1 MQLAHRTDNIA
12 PFHVMAILAKA
23 KSMAASGRSV
33 ISLYVGE
40 PDFGTPAAIV
50 EAGRKALSDGH
61 TGYTAATGIPEL
73 REAIADRYHRWH
85 GLSLDP
91 QRILVTPGGSSAL
104 LLAFAATIDAGQSV
118 LLPEPGYPCN
128 RNFLEVL
135 NARGISVP
143 LQEPGLLL
151 SMAELE
157 RARTEQTRGVL
168 LASPCNPTGQVLS
181 SQDWDAAALF
191 CQRHEMAL
199 FADEI
204 YHGLT
209 FTEALPPTALQS
221 WDQAWVTQ
229 SFSKFYGMTGWRLGW
244 LVVPDGAQAVVER
257 LAQNLF
263 LSAPS
268 MAQVAAL
275 AAFRPEVEAEC
286 FARRGRLRE
295 RRDAMAAGLAS
306 LGIPLLAEPDGAFY
320 LFADVSS
327 LTEDAAIWCDRL
339 LEETGVAV
347 TPGLDFGGTTTHR
360 AVRFAYTAD
369 VPVLLEAIE
378 RIGQFIKEQPFIRQ
392 EF

>member
-1 MQLAHRTDNIA
+1 MLLAHRTDHIA

-23 KSMAASGRSV
+23 KTMAAAGRSV

-50 EAGRKALSDGH
+50 EAGRAALSDGH
-61 TGYTAATGIPEL
+61 TGYTAATGIVEL
-73 REAIADRYHRWH
+73 REAIADRYFRWH
-85 GLSLDP
+85 GLTLEP

-135 NARGISVP
+135 NAKGVSVP
-143 LQEPGLLL
+143 LQEPGLRL

-157 RARTEQTRGVL
+157 RARTDQSRGVL

-181 SQDWDAAALF
+181 SQDWDAAAQF
-191 CQRHEMAL
+191 CQQHEMAL

-244 LVVPDGAQAVVER
+244 LVVPAGAQDVVER

-286 FARRGRLRE
+286 FERRDRLRE
-295 RRDAMAAGLAS
+295 RRDALGAGLAS

-320 LFADVSS
+320 LFADVSA
-327 LTEDAAIWCDRL
+327 LTDDAALWCEQL
-339 LEETGVAV
+339 LETTGVAV
-347 TPGLDFGGTTTHR
+347 TPGLDFGGATTRR

-369 VPVLLEAIE
+369 VPVLQDAVE
-378 RIGQFIKEQPFIRQ
+378 RIGQFIKNQPYVRQ
-392 EF
+392 GS

>member
-1 MQLAHRTDNIA
+1 MPLAQRTEHIA

-23 KSMAASGRSV
+23 KAMAASGRSV

-50 EAGRKALSDGH
+50 EAGRAALAEGH
-61 TGYTAATGIPEL
+61 TGYTATTGLPQL
-73 REAIADRYHRWH
+73 REAIADRYRRWH
-85 GLSLDP
+85 GLNLDP
-91 QRILVTPGGSSAL
+91 QRIVVTPGGSSAL

-128 RNFLEVL
+128 RNFLQVL
-135 NARGISVP
+135 NAQGVSVP
-143 LQEPGLLL
+143 LQEPGLKL
-151 SMAELE
+151 SLEALE
-157 RARTEQTRGVL
+157 RARTGQTRGVL

-181 SQDWDAAALF
+181 EREWQAAAQF
-191 CQRHEMAL
+191 CQQHELTL

-209 FTEALPPTALQS
+209 FTETLPPTALQC
-221 WDQAWVTQ
+221 WDDAWVTQ

-244 LVVPDGAQAVVER
+244 LVVPDGAQAAVER

-268 MAQVAAL
+268 MSQVAAL
-275 AAFRPEVEAEC
+275 AAFRPDVEAEC
-286 FARRGRLRE
+286 FARRDRLRE
-295 RRDAMAAGLAS
+295 RRDALADGLAS

-320 LFADVSS
+320 LFADVSA
-327 LTEDAAIWCDRL
+327 LTEDAALWCEQL
-339 LEETGVAV
+339 LDATGVAV
-347 TPGLDFGGTTTHR
+347 TPGLDFGGATTGR

-369 VPVLLEAIE
+369 TPVLQDAIE
-378 RIGQFIKEQPFIRQ
+378 RLRHFIQG
-392 EF
+392 